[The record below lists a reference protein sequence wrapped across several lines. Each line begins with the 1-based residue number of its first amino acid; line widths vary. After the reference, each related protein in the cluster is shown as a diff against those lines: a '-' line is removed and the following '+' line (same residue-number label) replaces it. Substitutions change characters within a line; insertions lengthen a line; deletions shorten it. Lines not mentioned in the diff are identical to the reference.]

1 MHFEAEEEYMI
12 DDGVSIDT
20 SQLYQIRCT
29 FCLGTGVHPATM
41 KSLSH
46 SACPTCRGIGIVKL
60 ESSLNHY
67 KHCPL
72 CEGNGRESNSE
83 MPSPC
88 RSCGGGGIILS
99 SLSDAG

>member
-12 DDGVSIDT
+12 DDSVSIDT
-20 SQLYQIRCT
+20 SQVYQIRCT

-46 SACPTCRGIGIVKL
+46 SACPTCQGVGIMNLKF
-60 ESSLNHY
+60 SLDQY

-72 CEGNGRESNSE
+72 CDGSGRETDSGI
-83 MPSPC
+83 PSPC
-88 RSCGGGGIILS
+88 SSCKGGGIVLS
-99 SLSDAG
+99 SV